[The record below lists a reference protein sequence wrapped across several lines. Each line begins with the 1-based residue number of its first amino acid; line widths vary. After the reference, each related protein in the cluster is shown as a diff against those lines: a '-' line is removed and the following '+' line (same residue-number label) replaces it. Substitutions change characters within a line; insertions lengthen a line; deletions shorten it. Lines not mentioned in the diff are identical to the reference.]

1 MIGIN
6 HRVRQAVK
14 RIIFGPSD
22 FPQQC
27 VVGLRDPQSEITV
40 WLHGLGTPRDVTS
53 SHLMAC
59 GAPFI
64 IGIGFDGEENTLPI
78 GGSRLSIRFHE
89 RGGDQQLLG
98 EIGLQYDSAL
108 VVGTQQLCLF
118 RIRNYRNCC
127 LAKPRLWARYLQYA
141 RMQQGTHHS
150 DVPITTREVHAMI
163 VFYICPRPVVLVSV
177 EDGDK
182 RNMFPMNLMGPIG
195 NDYFA
200 FALNS
205 SRAAAPLVESAGRVA
220 LSNVPLELASM
231 VRQLGGNHK
240 KPSIDWNQLKF
251 ATTPS
256 PTMGIQVP
264 EFALRV
270 REMQVEAARR
280 IGSHTLFVAKTIRD
294 DRLADGL
301 QFFVVH
307 GIYQAWRQKLARP
320 DITAIPLTGNASG

>member
-1 MIGIN
+1 MGIN
-6 HRVRQAVK
+6 HRARQAVK
-14 RIIFGPSD
+14 RILLGPSD

-27 VVGLRDPQSEITV
+27 MVGLTDPQSEIAV

-53 SHLMAC
+53 NHLMAC

-64 IGIGFDGEENTLPI
+64 IGIGFEGKESTVPM
-78 GGSRLSIRFHE
+78 GKSRLSLRLRE
-89 RGGDQQLLG
+89 RGRDQQLLG
-98 EIGLQYDSAL
+98 EIGLQYDSTL

-118 RIRNYRNCC
+118 QIKNYSNYC
-127 LAKPRLWARYLQYA
+127 LSKPRLWARYLQYA

-182 RNMFPMNLMGPIG
+182 KNMFPMNLMGPIG

-205 SRAAAPLVESAGRVA
+205 SRAVAPLVESAGRVA
-220 LSNVPLELASM
+220 LSSVPLEYASIA
-231 VRQLGGNHK
+231 RQLGCNHK
-240 KPSIDWNQLKF
+240 RGSTDWNQLKF

-256 PTMGIQVP
+256 PTIGVQVP

-270 REMQVEAARR
+270 REMQVEAAQR
-280 IGSHTLFVAKTIRD
+280 IGSHTLFVAKMISD
-294 DRLADGL
+294 NRLRDGL

-307 GIYQAWRQKLARP
+307 GMYQAWRQKLARP
-320 DITAIPLTGNASG
+320 DITAVPIAGNASG

>member
-1 MIGIN
+1 MGIN
-6 HRVRQAVK
+6 HRARQAVK
-14 RIIFGPSD
+14 RILLGPSD

-27 VVGLRDPQSEITV
+27 VVGLTDPQSEITV

-53 SHLMAC
+53 NHLMAC

-64 IGIGFDGEENTLPI
+64 IGIGFEGKENTLPM
-78 GGSRLSIRFHE
+78 GKSGLSLRLRE

-98 EIGLQYDSAL
+98 EIGLQYNSTL

-118 RIRNYRNCC
+118 QIRNYRNYC
-127 LAKPRLWARYLQYA
+127 LSKPRLWARYLQYA

-163 VFYICPRPVVLVSV
+163 VFYFCPRPVVLVSV
-177 EDGDK
+177 EDGDRK
-182 RNMFPMNLMGPIG
+182 NMFPMNLMGPIG

-205 SRAAAPLVESAGRVA
+205 SRAVAPLVESAGKVA
-220 LSNVPLELASM
+220 LSSVPVEHASI
-231 VRQLGGNHK
+231 VRQLGCNHK
-240 KPSIDWNQLKF
+240 KASIEWNELKF
-251 ATTPS
+251 ATTHS
-256 PTMGIQVP
+256 PTIGVQVP

-280 IGSHTLFVAKTIRD
+280 IGSHTLFVAKTISD
-294 DRLADGL
+294 NHLADGL

-320 DITAIPLTGNASG
+320 DITAVPITGNASG